1 MILQQHSILFL
12 AIFFVSLIGGHE
24 SIKFSCN
31 RTCGAKHLPYPF
43 GFSASCDIHLNCSQ
57 NGDMLINEFPVQIVG
72 QDTIKINLEPKCD
85 RPIEA
90 LRSLSTKNYA
100 PKSTNAIL
108 LNNCTSGFSPCNIP
122 SISVRTHFESL
133 NCSNNSSLSC
143 FSRADSANGFF
154 DYNMANISQCKYL
167 LSSIS
172 AESFAGSAVSLE
184 IQIMELR
191 WWLQGDC
198 RCSED
203 AICNQVES
211 PAGPGFRCHCR
222 DGLAGDGYLA
232 GVGCRKDAGCNP
244 AKYLTGRCGA
254 GARPAVFLGGIVVA
268 AVGVGL
274 GLVCCLARRNS
285 ISKAKRF
292 RKLHRAEAA
301 DINIPIYPYKE
312 IEKATNSFSEK
323 QRIGTGAYGTVYA
336 GKLSSDSWVAIKRI
350 KHRDVDSIDQ
360 VFNEIKLISS
370 VSHPNLVR
378 LLGCSIENDEQI
390 LVYEFMPNGTLCQHL
405 QRVRGD
411 GLCWPVRLAIAT
423 ETAKAIAHLHSAVDP
438 PIYHRDIKSSNILLD
453 FDFKSKVADF
463 GLSRHGMT
471 DISHISTVPQGTPGY
486 LDPQYHQDFHL
497 SDKTDVYSFGVVLV
511 EIITAKKVLDFSR
524 PQDEVNLASLAIDR
538 IGRGRLDEI
547 IDPFLDLHSDA
558 WTFSSVHKVAE
569 LAFRCL
575 AFLKDTRPSMME
587 VAAELEQIML
597 TRWPSSEEIN
607 CKTSL
612 DSSPSSSS
620 SNVSEKPLNLTVKKT
635 EIERTDLSGLQT
647 QSRRKST
654 EKADHN
660 SPVSVQ
666 DPWLSERSSPSS
678 SSLLNNLI
686 VE

>member
-203 AICNQVES
+203 AICTRVES
-211 PAGPGFRCHCR
+211 PAGSGFRCHCR

-285 ISKAKRF
+285 ISKAKSF
-292 RKLHRAEAA
+292 RKLH
-301 DINIPIYPYKE
+301 P
-312 IEKATNSFSEK
+312 
-323 QRIGTGAYGTVYA
+323 
-336 GKLSSDSWVAIKRI
+336 
-350 KHRDVDSIDQ
+350 
-360 VFNEIKLISS
+360 
-370 VSHPNLVR
+370 
-378 LLGCSIENDEQI
+378 
-390 LVYEFMPNGTLCQHL
+390 
-405 QRVRGD
+405 
-411 GLCWPVRLAIAT
+411 
-423 ETAKAIAHLHSAVDP
+423 
-438 PIYHRDIKSSNILLD
+438 
-453 FDFKSKVADF
+453 
-463 GLSRHGMT
+463 
-471 DISHISTVPQGTPGY
+471 
-486 LDPQYHQDFHL
+486 
-497 SDKTDVYSFGVVLV
+497 
-511 EIITAKKVLDFSR
+511 KKVLDFSR
-524 PQDEVNLASLAIDR
+524 PRDEVNLASLAIDR

-607 CKTSL
+607 CTTSL

-620 SNVSEKPLNLTVKKT
+620 SNDCAGHCLIEYTNSARPCDNGGNWKSLWHLLMLLSYYARKT
-635 EIERTDLSGLQT
+635 IFMR
-647 QSRRKST
+647 
-654 EKADHN
+654 
-660 SPVSVQ
+660 V
-666 DPWLSERSSPSS
+666 
-678 SSLLNNLI
+678 
-686 VE
+686 

>member
-1 MILQQHSILFL
+1 MILQQHTILFL

-43 GFSASCDIHLNCSQ
+43 GFSASCDIHLNCSE
-57 NGDMLINEFPVQIVG
+57 NGKMLIDEFPVQIVG

-100 PKSTNAIL
+100 PKSTNALL
-108 LNNCTSGFSPCNIP
+108 LNNCT
-122 SISVRTHFESL
+122 
-133 NCSNNSSLSC
+133 
-143 FSRADSANGFF
+143 
-154 DYNMANISQCKYL
+154 
-167 LSSIS
+167 S

-203 AICNQVES
+203 AICTQVES
-211 PAGPGFRCHCR
+211 PAGSGFRCQCR

-268 AVGVGL
+268 AVGDRSG
-274 GLVCCLARRNS
+274 
-285 ISKAKRF
+285 
-292 RKLHRAEAA
+292 
-301 DINIPIYPYKE
+301 
-312 IEKATNSFSEK
+312 
-323 QRIGTGAYGTVYA
+323 
-336 GKLSSDSWVAIKRI
+336 SS
-350 KHRDVDSIDQ
+350 
-360 VFNEIKLISS
+360 
-370 VSHPNLVR
+370 
-378 LLGCSIENDEQI
+378 LL
-390 LVYEFMPNGTLCQHL
+390 
-405 QRVRGD
+405 
-411 GLCWPVRLAIAT
+411 
-423 ETAKAIAHLHSAVDP
+423 
-438 PIYHRDIKSSNILLD
+438 
-453 FDFKSKVADF
+453 
-463 GLSRHGMT
+463 
-471 DISHISTVPQGTPGY
+471 
-486 LDPQYHQDFHL
+486 
-497 SDKTDVYSFGVVLV
+497 
-511 EIITAKKVLDFSR
+511 
-524 PQDEVNLASLAIDR
+524 

-547 IDPFLDLHSDA
+547 IDTFLDLHSDA

-587 VAAELEQIML
+587 VAAELEQIVL

-607 CKTSL
+607 CTTSL
-612 DSSPSSSS
+612 DSSSSS

-635 EIERTDLSGLQT
+635 EIERTDLLELQT
-647 QSRRKST
+647 QPRRKST

-678 SSLLNNLI
+678 SSLLNNVI